1 MQQTKH
7 LHYHITQNNK
17 VQPQQKIY
25 YSHCDFET
33 GQELPTETGYN
44 FFFFFLC
51 PIIFPTSCYIFYVHM
66 LNKKRKKKHQVTCQK
81 TTNQVISNITYL
93 NSCIEILKG
102 KDIVPS

>member
-44 FFFFFLC
+44 FFFFSYA
-51 PIIFPTSCYIFYVHM
+51 P
-66 LNKKRKKKHQVTCQK
+66 
-81 TTNQVISNITYL
+81 
-93 NSCIEILKG
+93 
-102 KDIVPS
+102 